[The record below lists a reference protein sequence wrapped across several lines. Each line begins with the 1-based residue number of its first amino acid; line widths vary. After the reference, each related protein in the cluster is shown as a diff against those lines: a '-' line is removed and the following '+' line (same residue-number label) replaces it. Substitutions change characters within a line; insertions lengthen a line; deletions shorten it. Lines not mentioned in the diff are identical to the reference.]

1 MKVLTN
7 KKVST
12 FIHSHRNIED
22 PPIQTISE
30 ILGTKSMSEERM
42 KPLKG
47 EELDST
53 PVSNVSKTSEKI
65 VENDIIDEIVVENES
80 DTIHDDKGKTESSAA
95 SENNESTDA
104 EEEQTEKKESLLKSI
119 LKEGP
124 GLSALKISATALTA
138 ISMALISSQLTGFV
152 NSLILVGLLS
162 VGSAMMGEFY
172 RVLLSLTSIGAKKV
186 VLPVVK
192 INPDGTAS
200 KIKIF
205 ATEKVSEKLAEN
217 QSTFKKSSEKDETSK
232 NVSESVLKDSSNEK
246 NIDYD
251 ATETIE
257 GESKKDSW
265 LSRFSPVVGLRKY
278 FKRAPQMRMVL
289 LFTVI
294 SAATIGV
301 NYLVAS
307 NSNAESPV
315 QYTTIHN
322 STKTEQI
329 SDLEKE
335 KIVDEAVEKAKS
347 SIPVSSPTVI
357 VSPVPTGNGDES
369 DARHDETDRSLQE
382 QIEELKAQNDELQER
397 LDKLENKPVE
407 TVSPN
412 DGTNTPVESTPP
424 PNSSNNDEIIAL
436 LREQIESLEETI
448 DSLQAQIDSLE
459 ERIESG
465 QSSETPTTEETPS

>member
-1 MKVLTN
+1 
-7 KKVST
+7 
-12 FIHSHRNIED
+12 
-22 PPIQTISE
+22 
-30 ILGTKSMSEERM
+30 MSEERT

-53 PVSNVSKTSEKI
+53 PFSNVSKTSEKI
-65 VENDIIDEIVVENES
+65 VENDIIDEIVVESENKNRSFHNDEKEQAERS
-80 DTIHDDKGKTESSAA
+80 SESSE
-95 SENNESTDA
+95 SNEPTVI

-124 GLSALKISATALTA
+124 GLSFLKIAATALTA
-138 ISMALISSQLTGFV
+138 ISMALISSRLTGFV
-152 NSLILVGLLS
+152 NSLILVGLVS

-172 RVLLSLTSIGAKKV
+172 RVLLSLTSVGAKKV

-217 QSTFKKSSEKDETSK
+217 QSTFKKSSEKVETSK

-251 ATETIE
+251 ETETIE

-265 LSRFSPVVGLRKY
+265 LARFAPVVGLRRY

-294 SAATIGV
+294 SAATIGI
-301 NYLVAS
+301 NYLIVS
-307 NSNAESPV
+307 NSNAEPPV

-329 SDLEKE
+329 SDLEKDE
-335 KIVDEAVEKAKS
+335 IVDEAVEKAKS

-357 VSPVPTGNGDES
+357 VSPLPTDDGDET
-369 DARHDETDRSLQE
+369 DTRQDEADRSLQE
-382 QIEELKAQNDELQER
+382 QIEELKAQNAELQER
-397 LDKLENKPVE
+397 LEQLENKPTE
-407 TVSPN
+407 TSSPDIGIDTPITTTPNN
-412 DGTNTPVESTPP
+412 D
-424 PNSSNNDEIIAL
+424 SNNEEIIEL
-436 LREQIESLEETI
+436 LRSQIDSLEETI
-448 DSLQAQIDSLE
+448 TSLQNQIDALE